1 MQGILKPPLDP
12 FSELTLAGQLGF
24 PGTAAA
30 AAAQTAAIAA
40 APAAAQ
46 QLAAASQQA
55 PGKARSSMSLGL
67 ISGR

>member
-24 PGTAAA
+24 PGTAA